1 MNNGLLTLALCF
13 FTGISSL
20 LAGGLNPESGVV
32 SVDPPTIMMGQVEIL
47 NPDTIYL
54 CLGDTVE
61 LMQTNNLNDAGLIWS
76 PGEGFIDA
84 LTDPS
89 PRVVPVNSR
98 YYVVSVGAADS
109 LASDSVYIDVDR
121 FVVPELINDT
131 LICQGYPL
139 QLITNAIDDTGNT
152 VYDWSPGDF
161 LDDST
166 DVNAIFVSEV
176 GQDTVFTLVSTS
188 ENGVC
193 SDTQMVRVDLIRSS
207 LDILAEDTIFRCLGD
222 EPLVIEASVDPF
234 VDNDVTWSPLTG
246 ALSNNQGPSYTVD
259 HDDNLTYYVEGVV
272 GGCFQIDSVYVRID
286 SLPDDMSLTLDPV
299 KDPFCQGDTFTL
311 RSPTYDVGDY
321 PLITHEWIVAP
332 GIASPQDLYNAVF
345 FASDSALVQRVNESG
360 GCGDTS
366 FIQINVIQPPI
377 LVFDP
382 ADPVVCPGEPLQIT
396 ASFAPG
402 GPTGTLEWEDPMGT
416 LSCDDCLDP
425 IATVGQTT
433 TYMITVTADG
443 SDCTSPAEYSIQV
456 GTDLTPD
463 LTQDRLLCLGESR
476 RLIVG
481 GTVLGYTYRITGGG
495 IDTNDPNVEVTP
507 TETTTYTVETT
518 GDCGV
523 VSEDITL
530 EIINDYTLTADGP
543 GTVCGDEDISLTA
556 NLSNNRNGQYVWTL
570 PGGTETRSGAQIT
583 VPAVSGT
590 YSVVFTD
597 DFGCGSA
604 TASTDVTVLADELNP
619 EFIFTDV
626 DGNPITETFPGNR
639 VVMTAQ
645 NVDPALNPD
654 YSWSGNVLPPTGTGE
669 SLEVQVPGIS
679 DNPPTSV
686 AYTLTVSIDAGCE
699 AEVFR
704 TLAVGESRVV
714 IPEVITPNGDGTN
727 DNFRLFY
734 GGEITDYTMTIFNR
748 WGQKV
753 FSSTDVDEGWDGTK
767 NGSPQN
773 ADAYLYITKFR
784 INGAEETLEGQFSL
798 VR

>member
-61 LMQTNNLNDAGLIWS
+61 LMQTNNLNDAGLIWR

-166 DVNAIFVSEV
+166 DVNAIFISDVE
-176 GQDTVFTLVSTS
+176 QDTVFTLVSTS

-222 EPLVIEASVDPF
+222 EPLIMEASVDPF

-246 ALSNNQGPSYTVD
+246 ALSNNQGPTYTVD

-321 PLITHEWIVAP
+321 PLITHEWLVAP

-382 ADPVVCPGEPLQIT
+382 VDPVVCPGEPLQIT

-425 IATVGQTT
+425 IATVSQTT

-456 GTDLTPD
+456 GTDLTPE
-463 LTQDRLLCLGESR
+463 LNQDRLLCLGESR

-507 TETTTYTVETT
+507 TETTTYSVETT

-530 EIINDYTLTADGP
+530 EIVNDYTLTADGP

-556 NLSNNRNGQYVWTL
+556 TLSNNRNGQYVWTL

-604 TASTDVTVLADELNP
+604 TASADVTVLADELNP
-619 EFIFTDV
+619 EFIFTDA
-626 DGNPITETFPGNR
+626 DGNQITETFPGNR
-639 VVMTAQ
+639 VVMTAV
-645 NVDPALNPD
+645 NVDPALNPS

-669 SLEVQVPGIS
+669 SLEVQVPGLS

-714 IPEVITPNGDGTN
+714 IPEVITPTVMERTIDSA
-727 DNFRLFY
+727 FSMVVRLR
-734 GGEITDYTMTIFNR
+734 TT
-748 WGQKV
+748 
-753 FSSTDVDEGWDGTK
+753 
-767 NGSPQN
+767 P
-773 ADAYLYITKFR
+773 
-784 INGAEETLEGQFSL
+784 
-798 VR
+798 

>member
-1 MNNGLLTLALCF
+1 MNNRLLTLALCF

-20 LAGGLNPESGVV
+20 LAGGGNPESGATPVN
-32 SVDPPTIMMGQVEIL
+32 PPTLMMGQVEIL

-61 LMQTNNLNDAGLIWS
+61 LMQTNNLNDAGLIWR

-131 LICQGYPL
+131 LVCEGYPL

-161 LDDST
+161 LEDST
-166 DVNAIFVSEV
+166 DVNAVFISDT
-176 GQDTVFTLVSTS
+176 GQDTVFTLISTS

-222 EPLVIEASVDPF
+222 EPLIMEASVDPF

-246 ALSNNQGPSYTVD
+246 AISNNEGPTYTVD
-259 HDDNLTYYVEGVV
+259 HDDNLTYYVEGVI

-321 PLITHEWIVAP
+321 PLITHEWLVAP

-345 FASDSALVQRVNESG
+345 FASDSALVSRVNESG
-360 GCGDTS
+360 GCGDTT

-377 LVFDP
+377 LIFDP
-382 ADPVVCPGEPLQIT
+382 VDPVVCPGEPLQIT
-396 ASFAPG
+396 ASFDPS
-402 GPTGTLEWEDPMGT
+402 GPSGTLEWEDPMGT

-425 IATVGQTT
+425 IATVSQTT

-456 GTDLTPD
+456 GTDLTPE
-463 LTQDRLLCLGESR
+463 LNRDRLLCLGDSR

-481 GTVLGYTYRITGGG
+481 GTVMGYTYRITGGG
-495 IDTNDPNVEVTP
+495 IDTNDPNAVVTP
-507 TETTTYTVETT
+507 TETTTYSVETT

-530 EIINDYTLTADGP
+530 EIVNDYTLTAEGP
-543 GTVCGDEDISLTA
+543 GTVCGDEDITLTA
-556 NLSNNRNGQYVWTL
+556 ALSNNRNGQYVWTL
-570 PGGTETRSGAQIT
+570 PGGMETRSGAQIT

-626 DGNPITETFPGNR
+626 DGNPVTETFPGNR
-639 VVMTAQ
+639 VVLTAQ
-645 NVDPALNPD
+645 NVDPALNPS
-654 YSWSGNVLPPTGTGE
+654 YSWDGNVLPPTGTGE
-669 SLEVQVPGIS
+669 SLEVRVPGIS
-679 DNPPTSV
+679 ENPPSSV
-686 AYTLTVSIDAGCE
+686 AYTLTVTIDGGCE

-704 TLAVGESRVV
+704 TLSVGESRVV

-727 DNFRLFY
+727 DRFRLFF

-753 FSSTDVDEGWDGTK
+753 FTSTDVTEGWDGTK

-784 INGAEETLEGQFSL
+784 INGAEETVEGQFSL

>member
-377 LVFDP
+377 LVFNP

>member
-425 IATVGQTT
+425 IATVSQTT

-604 TASTDVTVLADELNP
+604 TASTDVAVLADELNP